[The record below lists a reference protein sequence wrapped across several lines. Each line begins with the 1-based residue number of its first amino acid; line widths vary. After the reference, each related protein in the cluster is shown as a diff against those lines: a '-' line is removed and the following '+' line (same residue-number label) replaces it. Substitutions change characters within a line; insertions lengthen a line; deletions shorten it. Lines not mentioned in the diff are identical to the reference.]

1 MLVGYVSDERYIALD
16 GVRFEF
22 ESGGRSIE
30 AHSRATGS
38 VYADVQP
45 GPYRV
50 TLRKEGFGA
59 KSVEITVRE
68 EAPYQFRLLSNHLV
82 GYMWPKC
89 VSAGEKSEHRV
100 HATEAYRLDLWRYGW
115 EKEHIRTIGWFDE
128 HGPLATA
135 QITPD
140 GDYTQTGIQFNRR
153 GYSNNPHHRQY
164 VTAPE
169 RSGLYY
175 LHAKTVSGEFFAF
188 PWIVA
193 PAKPQAK
200 IAVLAS
206 NINWNAYNNF
216 GGRSNYIHPMA
227 LPAKPTVNARLDL
240 ARYNSDNPMD
250 FSSEDYAPLSFDRP
264 ELLNHIPETV
274 HITDPLE
281 GRSECHVLP
290 AEWRLFGWLER
301 EGFTYDLYAET
312 QFHLGALN
320 LDDYQV
326 LIISTH
332 PEYWSQEMYYRLK
345 AWVFER
351 GGKLMYLGGN
361 GLNCAVEFLDEATMT
376 VRNTA
381 HGASSSE
388 MATINKESRFDFYY
402 ESEACLLGV
411 RCTEEGIMTGA
422 PYQVVD
428 ASHWVF
434 DGTDLTEG
442 DVFGEKCLHMRCHGG
457 ASGHETDKMSPASP
471 ANCQLLAKGLN
482 PDEGGGEIV
491 YFETASRGAVF
502 SVGSISY
509 PCSLPVDENIS
520 KITKNVL
527 AQFVAK

>member
-1 MLVGYVSDERYIALD
+1 MLVGYVSDERYIAID

-22 ESGGRSIE
+22 ENGDKSIE
-30 AHSRATGS
+30 DHSRATGA
-38 VYADVQP
+38 VYADIEP

-50 TLRKEGFGA
+50 TLRKDGFGA
-59 KSVEITVRE
+59 KSVEIIVRKDE
-68 EAPYQFRLLSNHLV
+68 PYQFRLLRNRLV
-82 GYMWPKC
+82 GYMWPKW
-89 VSAGEKSEHRV
+89 VRAGEKSEYRMHS
-100 HATEAYRLDLWRYGW
+100 TEAYRLDLWRYGW
-115 EKEHIRTIGWFDE
+115 EKEHVRTIGWFDE
-128 HGPLATA
+128 HGPLATM

-140 GDYTQTGIQFNRR
+140 GDYTQTGVQFNKR
-153 GYSNNPHHRQY
+153 GYTNPHHLQY

-169 RSGLYY
+169 RAGLYY

-193 PAKPQAK
+193 PAKRQAD

-216 GGRSNYIHPMA
+216 GGRSNYIHPIA
-227 LPAKPTVNARLDL
+227 LPPQPTVNARLDL
-240 ARYNSDNPMD
+240 ARYTSDVHME
-250 FSSEDYAPLSFDRP
+250 FRAEDYAPLSFDRP
-264 ELLNHIPETV
+264 ELFNHIPETTR
-274 HITDPLE
+274 ITDPVA

-301 EGFTYDLYAET
+301 EGFAYDLYAET
-312 QFHLGALN
+312 QFHFGSLN
-320 LDDYQV
+320 LDDYKV

-376 VRNTA
+376 VRNSA
-381 HGASSSE
+381 HGGSSSE
-388 MATINKESRFDFYY
+388 MAEINKESRFDIYY
-402 ESEACLLGV
+402 ESEASLLGV

-422 PYQVVD
+422 PYKAVD

-434 DGTDLTEG
+434 EGTGLIDG

-471 ANCQLLAKGLN
+471 TNCRLLAKGLN
-482 PDEGGGEIV
+482 PDDGGGEMV
-491 YFETASRGAVF
+491 YFETESRGAVF

-509 PCSLPVDENIS
+509 PCSLPVDDNIS
-520 KITKNVL
+520 AITKNVL
-527 AQFVAK
+527 SRFVG